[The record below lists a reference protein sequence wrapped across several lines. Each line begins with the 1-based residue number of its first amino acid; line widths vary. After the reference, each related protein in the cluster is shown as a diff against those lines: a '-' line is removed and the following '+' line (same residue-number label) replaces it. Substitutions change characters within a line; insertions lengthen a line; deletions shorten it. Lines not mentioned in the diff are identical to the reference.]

1 VQVELSPELL
11 KKVKLLEIQTRKLVN
26 SLFAGEY
33 HSAFKGLGMTFS
45 DFREYVPGDDVR
57 NISWS
62 LTARANK
69 PYIKKYDEE
78 RELTLMIVVDVSGS
92 EEFGSKKYLKK
103 DVIAQLAALLSF
115 SAFKNN
121 DRIGLLLISDH
132 VEHFVPPKK
141 GRGHVHRIL
150 RDILFFEPLS
160 KRTKLSV
167 GFEHLRHVLNKK
179 TNIFIFSDFLD
190 QGYEQSLRFL
200 AKKHDTVAIVVQDPF
215 EKEFPSLGLLEVE
228 DAETGDRVFVDT
240 SDPVFRKNF
249 ISVNQRKIQ
258 QRESELKKANV
269 DRVHVET
276 QRDFV
281 TPLVQ
286 YFKARHK

>member
-1 VQVELSPELL
+1 MELSPELL

-33 HSAFKGLGMTFS
+33 HSAFKGQGMTFS

-92 EEFGSKKYLKK
+92 GEFGSRGLLKK
-103 DVIAQLAALLSF
+103 DVIAQMAALLSF
-115 SAFKNN
+115 SAVKNN
-121 DRIGLLLISDH
+121 DRIGLLLFSDTI
-132 VEHFVPPKK
+132 EHFVPPKK

-150 RDILFFEPLS
+150 RDILFFEPKS
-160 KRTKLSV
+160 RKTKLSV
-167 GFEHLRHVLNKK
+167 PFEHLRHVLNRK
-179 TNIFIFSDFLD
+179 TNIFIFSDFID
-190 QGYEQSLRFL
+190 QGYDQALRFL
-200 AKKHDTVAIVVQDPF
+200 AKKHDTVAIIVEDPY
-215 EKEFPSLGLLEVE
+215 EKQFPKLGLLEFE
-228 DAETGDRVFVDT
+228 DAETGEMITVDT
-240 SDPVFRKNF
+240 SDPVFQKNYIGRSTENF
-249 ISVNQRKIQ
+249 KN
-258 QRESELKKANV
+258 REQELKKSNV
-269 DRVHVET
+269 DRVFVKTNE
-276 QRDFV
+276 DFV

-286 YFKARHK
+286 YFKARNHR